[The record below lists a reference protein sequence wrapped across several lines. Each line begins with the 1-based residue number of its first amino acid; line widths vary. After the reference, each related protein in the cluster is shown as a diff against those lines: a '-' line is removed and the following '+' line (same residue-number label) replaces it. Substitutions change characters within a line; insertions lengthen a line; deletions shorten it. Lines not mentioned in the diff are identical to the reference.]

1 MNLKTKRNKRSLFGK
16 QVGASLPDQLVLWLC
31 NTVTIKVLFF
41 HQESPRFK
49 LLLFQSHS
57 KEKSKL
63 LMKLVKNCKQLLN
76 NQISEFTMITEIITI
91 QDGNITIGN
100 LKVSQLELK
109 LVQKILKRIKL
120 NVFLDTMDKNSNFL
134 KTELFK
140 LYLKLF
146 KKFNKICIKMHWTDL
161 MKEEKMQQL
170 GKNSWLN

>member
-1 MNLKTKRNKRSLFGK
+1 
-16 QVGASLPDQLVLWLC
+16 
-31 NTVTIKVLFF
+31 
-41 HQESPRFK
+41 
-49 LLLFQSHS
+49 
-57 KEKSKL
+57 
-63 LMKLVKNCKQLLN
+63 MKLVKNCKQLLN

-146 KKFNKICIKMHWTDL
+146 KKFNKICIKMH
-161 MKEEKMQQL
+161 
-170 GKNSWLN
+170 